1 MYRKTLA
8 KYLPGE
14 QPGFV
19 SLEGFVD
26 AMVMVE
32 GLKRAGKELT
42 REGLVRGIE
51 AIHQLDLGLRPQ
63 LKLDYSARD
72 HAGFST
78 VIRGGRAVPFEDWKM
93 VKSKKRCFSN
103 PLDCVQEILFHSGF
117 GLVEGVVGRANEGAR
132 FNMLETH
139 LRA

>member
-1 MYRKTLA
+1 MPPYDRTEYPTVALYRSCLA
-8 KYLPGE
+8 KYSPGE
-14 QPGFV
+14 PPSFV
-19 SLEGFVD
+19 SFEGFVD

-51 AIHQLDLGLRPQ
+51 AIHQLDLGLGPQ

-78 VIRGGRAVPFEDWKM
+78 VIPTVIRGGRAVPFEDWKM
-93 VKSKKRCFSN
+93 VK
-103 PLDCVQEILFHSGF
+103 
-117 GLVEGVVGRANEGAR
+117 
-132 FNMLETH
+132 
-139 LRA
+139 